1 MTQKKRSEWPVLTNQ
16 CPIRT
21 SYYYCPKY
29 TLIIYEDLLPK
40 NINNKWANLMKSLPI
55 AFISILSL
63 TQLSACSENSH
74 DLLLQQSADKQ
85 GHSAPTVAT
94 LQANQV
100 VIQQLPFD
108 NQQDFEDANRGLI
121 ASLDS
126 LVTSNAAGERVWDM
140 DAYDFVQYN
149 GVDGESPA
157 SVNPSL
163 WRQASLNN
171 IHGLFKVIDGI
182 YQLRG
187 FDLANMTLIE
197 GEKGWIVVD
206 PLTAKETSKAAF
218 DFAQKHLGEKPI
230 TAILFTH
237 SHIDHFGGA
246 LGLVTAEQVKQEG
259 IRIIA
264 PEGFMEEA
272 TSENIIAG
280 TAMSRRSMYMYGKR
294 LARTERGHV
303 GSGLGKGP
311 AFGSFGILEPNEIV
325 NHQTPVLKVD
335 GINIEFQ
342 FTPGSE
348 APAEFT
354 FYLPDHKAFCG
365 AEVVSRNMHNLYT
378 LRGAKVRDALK
389 WSSYIDQARS
399 QFSDADIYFGSHHWP
414 MWGQENIQDF
424 LKLQRDSYK
433 FIHDQSVRL
442 MNNGATPSE
451 VAEQIAMPESL
462 RTSFPNRGYYGTL
475 KHNAKAVYQ
484 GYLGWYDANP
494 ANLDPLPGEESAV
507 RYIEMM
513 GGIDRVVAQAQIAF
527 DNAESDEGAYRWVAE
542 LLNKAV
548 FFDPDHDE
556 AKSLLARTYDQ
567 LGYQAESAPWRDVYL
582 SAAYELRNGG
592 PEKGIDIALMRD
604 VLLETPVERFFDTL
618 SVRLNGPKAEGENY
632 GIQVNFTDKNL
643 SFVLQLENSVL
654 YHHTSADWK
663 AKKANN
669 DLADSEINA
678 TLNVKHELFVDM
690 LIGRAGLKKTLFSD
704 DLSIDGSKLDLLAF
718 LSLFDRPMG
727 DFNIVTP

>member
-1 MTQKKRSEWPVLTNQ
+1 
-16 CPIRT
+16 
-21 SYYYCPKY
+21 
-29 TLIIYEDLLPK
+29 
-40 NINNKWANLMKSLPI
+40 MKSLPI
-55 AFISILSL
+55 AFLSL
-63 TQLSACSENSH
+63 LSLSQITACSKSI
-74 DLLLQQSADKQ
+74 DDTLILQSSDKQ
-85 GHSAPTVAT
+85 GHTAPTMAT
-94 LQANQV
+94 IKTNQQV
-100 VIQQLPFD
+100 TETLPFE
-108 NQQDFEDANRGLI
+108 NQQDFIDAKRGLI

-126 LVTSNAAGERVWDM
+126 LVTQNEAGENVWDM
-140 DAYDFVQYN
+140 DDYKFIEYN
-149 GVDGESPA
+149 GIDGEAPS

-171 IHGLFKVIDGI
+171 IHGLFKVKEGI

-197 GEKGWIVVD
+197 GNKGWIVVD
-206 PLTAKETSKAAF
+206 PLTAKETAKMAF
-218 DFAQKHLGEKPI
+218 DFAQKHLGQKPI
-230 TAILFTH
+230 SAILFTH

-246 LGLVTAEQVKQEG
+246 LGLVTAEQAKQQG

-280 TAMSRRSMYMYGKR
+280 TAMSRRSMFMYGKR
-294 LARTERGHV
+294 LARTERGHI

-311 AFGSFGILEPNEIV
+311 AFGSFGILEPNETV
-325 NHQTPVLKVD
+325 NHDTKILKVD

-354 FYLPDHKAFCG
+354 FFLPDHNAFCG

-378 LRGAKVRDALK
+378 LRGAKIRDALK
-389 WSSYIDQARS
+389 WSSYIDQARI
-399 QFSDADIYFGSHHWP
+399 QFSSADTYFGSHHWP
-414 MWGQENIQDF
+414 MWGQDNIQNF

-433 FIHDQSVRL
+433 YIHDQSVRL
-442 MNNGATPSE
+442 MNGGATPSE
-451 VAEQIAMPESL
+451 VAEQITMPEAL
-462 RTSFPNRGYYGTL
+462 GTSFPNRGYYGTL

-484 GYLGWYDANP
+484 AYLGWYDANP
-494 ANLDPLPGEESAV
+494 ANLDPLPGEESAI

-513 GGIDRVVAQAQIAF
+513 GGIERVVEQAQITF
-527 DNAESDEGAYRWVAE
+527 DNANDDAGAYRWIAE

-548 FFDPDHDE
+548 FFDPDHSA
-556 AKSLLARTYDQ
+556 AKALLARTYDQ

-582 SAAYELRNGG
+582 SAAYELRHGG
-592 PEKGIDIALMRD
+592 PEKGIDITLMRD

-632 GIQVNFTDKNL
+632 AIKINL
-643 SFVLQLENSVL
+643 SDKDLSYVLYLENSVL
-654 YHHTSADWK
+654 YHQTAQAWNQSQ
-663 AKKANN
+663 ANN
-669 DLADSEINA
+669 QVRRPINA
-678 TLNVKHELFVDM
+678 TLNVKHKLFIDM

-704 DLSIDGSKLDLLAF
+704 DISIDGSKLDLLGF
-718 LSLFDRPMG
+718 LSLFDRPAG

>member
-1 MTQKKRSEWPVLTNQ
+1 
-16 CPIRT
+16 
-21 SYYYCPKY
+21 
-29 TLIIYEDLLPK
+29 
-40 NINNKWANLMKSLPI
+40 MKSLPI
-55 AFISILSL
+55 ALISVLTLSQL
-63 TQLSACSENSH
+63 TACSKNENQQ
-74 DLLLQQSADKQ
+74 LLEQSADQQ

-94 LQANQV
+94 IKANQA
-100 VIQQLPFD
+100 VINQLPFS
-108 NQQDFEDANRGLI
+108 NQQDFEDARRGLI

-126 LVTSNAAGERVWDM
+126 LITPNAKGESVWDM
-140 DAYDFVQYN
+140 DAYSFVDYQ
-149 GVDGESPA
+149 GADGEAPA

-171 IHGLFKVIDGI
+171 IHGLFKVSEGI

-197 GEKGWIVVD
+197 GDNGWIVVD
-206 PLTAKETSKAAF
+206 PLTAKETAKKAF
-218 DFAQKHLGEKPI
+218 DFAQQHLGEKPI

-246 LGLVTAEQVKQEG
+246 LGLVTAEQVTQQG
-259 IRIIA
+259 IRVIA

-280 TAMSRRSMYMYGKR
+280 TAMSRRSMFMYGKR
-294 LARTERGHV
+294 LARTERGHI

-311 AFGSFGILEPNEIV
+311 AFGSFGILEPNEVV
-325 NHQTPVLKVD
+325 NHQTPRLKVD
-335 GINIEFQ
+335 GVNIDFQ

-365 AEVVSRNMHNLYT
+365 AEVVSRTMHNLYT
-378 LRGAKVRDALK
+378 LRGAKVRDAIK
-389 WSSYIDQARS
+389 WSNYIDEARTE
-399 QFSDADIYFGSHHWP
+399 FSSADIYFGSHHWP
-414 MWGQENIQDF
+414 MWGQENIQQF
-424 LKLQRDSYK
+424 LKLQRDGYK
-433 FIHDQSVRL
+433 YIHDQSVRL

-451 VAEQIAMPESL
+451 VAEQIVMPESL

-494 ANLDPLPGEESAV
+494 ANLDPLPDEESSI

-513 GGIDRVVAQAQIAF
+513 GGVDRVVEQAQISF
-527 DNAESDEGAYRWVAE
+527 DNASDDAGAYRWVAE
-542 LLNKAV
+542 LLNKAI
-548 FFDPDHDE
+548 FFDPDHSA
-556 AKSLLARTYDQ
+556 AKALLARTYDQ
-567 LGYQAESAPWRDVYL
+567 LGYQAESGPWRDVYL
-582 SAAYELRNGG
+582 SAAYELRHGG
-592 PEKGIDIALMRD
+592 PDKGIDIALMRD

-632 GIQVNFTDKNL
+632 AIRVNFTDKNL
-643 SFVLQLENSVL
+643 SYVLNIENSVL
-654 YHHTSADWK
+654 YHQTSELWQQRVASTDV
-663 AKKANN
+663 AEDA
-669 DLADSEINA
+669 INA
-678 TLNVKHELFVDM
+678 TLNVKHELFIDM

-704 DLSIDGSKLDLLAF
+704 DLNIDGSKLDLLAF

>member
-1 MTQKKRSEWPVLTNQ
+1 MK
-16 CPIRT
+16 IT
-21 SYYYCPKY
+21 SLLAKY
-29 TLIIYEDLLPK
+29 SP
-40 NINNKWANLMKSLPI
+40 LPI
-55 AFISILSL
+55 ALIISLITLS
-63 TQLSACSENSH
+63 SGCSNE
-74 DLLLQQSADKQ
+74 DRAAPAIDKNNDSQ
-85 GHSAPTVAT
+85 GHSAPTT
-94 LQANQV
+94 GTIKTNQAVLNE
-100 VIQQLPFD
+100 LPFE
-108 NQQDFEDANRGLI
+108 NQQDFKDAQRGLI

-126 LVTSNAAGERVWDM
+126 LTTKNSKGENVWDM
-140 DAYDFVQYN
+140 DAYKFIQYQ
-149 GVDGESPA
+149 GLDGNAPA

-171 IHGLFKVIDGI
+171 IHGLFKVQEGI

-197 GEKGWIVVD
+197 GKKGWIVVD

-218 DFAQKHLGEKPI
+218 DFAQKYLGNKPI

-246 LGLVTAEQVKQEG
+246 LGLVTAEQVKQQG
-259 IRIIA
+259 IRVIA

-294 LARTERGHV
+294 LARTERGHI

-311 AFGSFGILEPNEIV
+311 AFGSFGILEPTEIV
-325 NHQTPVLKVD
+325 NHQTSLLNVD
-335 GINIEFQ
+335 GVNIEFQ

-389 WSSYIDQARS
+389 WSSYIEQART
-399 QFSDADIYFGSHHWP
+399 QFSSADTYFGSHHWP
-414 MWGQENIQDF
+414 MWGQENIQSF
-424 LKLQRDSYK
+424 LKLQRDTYK
-433 FIHDQSVRL
+433 YIHDQSVRL
-442 MNNGATPSE
+442 LNSGATPAE
-451 VAEQIAMPESL
+451 VAEQIVMPESL
-462 RTSFPNRGYYGTL
+462 STSFPNRGYYGTL

-484 GYLGWYDANP
+484 NYLGWYDANP
-494 ANLDPLPGEESAV
+494 ANLDPLPSQQSAH
-507 RYIEMM
+507 RYIKMM
-513 GGIDRVVAQAQIAF
+513 GGIDSVVKQAQISF
-527 DNAESDEGAYRWVAE
+527 DNAENDAGAYRWVAE

-548 FFDPDHDE
+548 FFDPEHSA
-556 AKSLLARTYDQ
+556 AKALLAKTYDQ

-582 SAAYELRNGG
+582 SAAYELRHGG
-592 PEKGIDIALMRD
+592 PDKGIDIALMRD
-604 VLLETPVERFFDTL
+604 ILFETPIERFFDTL

-632 GIQVNFTDKNL
+632 AIKINFPDKAL
-643 SFVLQLENSVL
+643 SYVLHLENSVL
-654 YHHTSADWK
+654 YHQTAETWD
-663 AKKANN
+663 KKVANN
-669 DLADSEINA
+669 DVGEREINA
-678 TLNVKHELFVDM
+678 TLNVKHGLFIDM

-704 DLSIDGSKLDLLAF
+704 DLSIDGSKLDLLSF

>member
-1 MTQKKRSEWPVLTNQ
+1 
-16 CPIRT
+16 
-21 SYYYCPKY
+21 
-29 TLIIYEDLLPK
+29 
-40 NINNKWANLMKSLPI
+40 MKSLPI
-55 AFISILSL
+55 AFLSL
-63 TQLSACSENSH
+63 LSLSQITACSKSI
-74 DLLLQQSADKQ
+74 DDTLILQSSDKQ
-85 GHSAPTVAT
+85 GHTAPTMAT
-94 LQANQV
+94 IKTNQQV
-100 VIQQLPFD
+100 TETLPFE
-108 NQQDFEDANRGLI
+108 NQQDFIDAKRGLI

-126 LVTSNAAGERVWDM
+126 LVTQNEAGENVWDM
-140 DAYDFVQYN
+140 DAYKFIEYN
-149 GVDGESPA
+149 GIDGEAPS

-171 IHGLFKVIDGI
+171 IHGLFKVKEGI

-197 GEKGWIVVD
+197 GNKGWIVVD
-206 PLTAKETSKAAF
+206 PLTAKETAKMAF
-218 DFAQKHLGEKPI
+218 DFAQKHLGQKPI
-230 TAILFTH
+230 SAILFTH

-246 LGLVTAEQVKQEG
+246 LGLVTAEQAKQQG

-280 TAMSRRSMYMYGKR
+280 TAMSRRSMFMYGKR
-294 LARTERGHV
+294 LSRTERGHI

-311 AFGSFGILEPNEIV
+311 AFGSFGILEPNETV
-325 NHQTPVLKVD
+325 NHDTNILKVD

-354 FYLPDHKAFCG
+354 FFLPDHNAFCG

-378 LRGAKVRDALK
+378 LRGAKIRDALK
-389 WSSYIDQARS
+389 WSSYIDQARI
-399 QFSDADIYFGSHHWP
+399 QFSSADTYFGSHHWP
-414 MWGQENIQDF
+414 MWGQDNIQNF

-433 FIHDQSVRL
+433 YIHDQSVRL
-442 MNNGATPSE
+442 MNGGATPSE
-451 VAEQIAMPESL
+451 VAEQISMPEAL
-462 RTSFPNRGYYGTL
+462 GTSFPNRGYYGTL

-484 GYLGWYDANP
+484 AYLGWYDANP
-494 ANLDPLPGEESAV
+494 ANLDPLPGEESAI

-513 GGIDRVVAQAQIAF
+513 GGIERVVEQAQITF
-527 DNAESDEGAYRWVAE
+527 DNANDDAGAYRWIAE

-548 FFDPDHDE
+548 FFDPDHSA
-556 AKSLLARTYDQ
+556 AKALLARTYDQ

-582 SAAYELRNGG
+582 SAAYELRHGG
-592 PEKGIDIALMRD
+592 PEKGIDITLMRD

-632 GIQVNFTDKNL
+632 AIKINL
-643 SFVLQLENSVL
+643 SDKDLSYVLYLENSVL
-654 YHHTSADWK
+654 YHQT
-663 AKKANN
+663 AKVWNQRQANN
-669 DLADSEINA
+669 QVKRPINA
-678 TLNVKHELFVDM
+678 TLNVKHELFIDM

-704 DLSIDGSKLDLLAF
+704 DLNIDGSKLDLLGF
-718 LSLFDRPMG
+718 LSLFDRPAG

>member
-1 MTQKKRSEWPVLTNQ
+1 
-16 CPIRT
+16 
-21 SYYYCPKY
+21 
-29 TLIIYEDLLPK
+29 
-40 NINNKWANLMKSLPI
+40 MKSLPI
-55 AFISILSL
+55 AFLSL
-63 TQLSACSENSH
+63 LSLSQITACSKSI
-74 DLLLQQSADKQ
+74 DDTLILQSSDKQ
-85 GHSAPTVAT
+85 GHTAPTMAT
-94 LQANQV
+94 IKTNQQV
-100 VIQQLPFD
+100 TETLPFE
-108 NQQDFEDANRGLI
+108 NQQDFIDAKRGLI

-126 LVTSNAAGERVWDM
+126 LVTQNEAGENVWDM
-140 DAYDFVQYN
+140 DDYKFIEYN
-149 GVDGESPA
+149 GIDGEAPS

-171 IHGLFKVIDGI
+171 IHGLFKVKEGI

-197 GEKGWIVVD
+197 GNKGWIVVD
-206 PLTAKETSKAAF
+206 PLTAKETAKMAF
-218 DFAQKHLGEKPI
+218 DFAQKHLGQKPI
-230 TAILFTH
+230 SAILFTH

-246 LGLVTAEQVKQEG
+246 LGLVTAEQAKQQG

-280 TAMSRRSMYMYGKR
+280 TAMSRRSMFMYGKR
-294 LARTERGHV
+294 LSRTERGHI

-311 AFGSFGILEPNEIV
+311 AFGSFGILEPNETV
-325 NHQTPVLKVD
+325 NHDTNILKVD

-354 FYLPDHKAFCG
+354 FFLPDHNAFCG

-378 LRGAKVRDALK
+378 LRGAKIRDALK
-389 WSSYIDQARS
+389 WSSYIDQARI
-399 QFSDADIYFGSHHWP
+399 QFSSADTYFGSHHWP
-414 MWGQENIQDF
+414 MWGQDNIQNF

-433 FIHDQSVRL
+433 YIHDQSVRL
-442 MNNGATPSE
+442 MNGGATPSE
-451 VAEQIAMPESL
+451 VAEQITMPEAL
-462 RTSFPNRGYYGTL
+462 DTSFPNRGYYGTL

-484 GYLGWYDANP
+484 AYLGWYDANP
-494 ANLDPLPGEESAV
+494 ANLDPLPGEESAI

-513 GGIDRVVAQAQIAF
+513 GGIERVVEQAQITF
-527 DNAESDEGAYRWVAE
+527 DNADDDAGAYRWIAE

-548 FFDPDHDE
+548 FFDPDHSA
-556 AKSLLARTYDQ
+556 AKALLARTYDQ

-582 SAAYELRNGG
+582 SAAYELRHGG
-592 PEKGIDIALMRD
+592 PEKGIDITLMRD

-632 GIQVNFTDKNL
+632 AIKINL
-643 SFVLQLENSVL
+643 SDKDLSYVLYLENSVL
-654 YHHTSADWK
+654 YHQTAQAWNQSQ
-663 AKKANN
+663 ANN
-669 DLADSEINA
+669 QVKRTGSERTINA
-678 TLNVKHELFVDM
+678 TLNVKHELFIDM

-704 DLSIDGSKLDLLAF
+704 DLTIDGSKLDLLGF
-718 LSLFDRPMG
+718 LSLFDRPAG

>member
-1 MTQKKRSEWPVLTNQ
+1 MKPFLV
-16 CPIRT
+16 
-21 SYYYCPKY
+21 
-29 TLIIYEDLLPK
+29 TLISLLT
-40 NINNKWANLMKSLPI
+40 
-55 AFISILSL
+55 LS
-63 TQLSACSENSH
+63 QLSACGNNN
-74 DLLLQQSADKQ
+74 DLLLEQGSDIQ
-85 GHSAPTVAT
+85 GHSAPTAAT
-94 LQANQV
+94 LKANQE
-100 VIQQLPFD
+100 VIQQLPF
-108 NQQDFEDANRGLI
+108 NNKQDFEDAKRGLI

-126 LVTSNAAGERVWDM
+126 LVTNNAAGKSVWDM
-140 DAYDFVQYN
+140 DAYKFIQYN
-149 GVDGESPA
+149 GLNGDSPG

-171 IHGLFKVIDGI
+171 IHGLFKVQDGI

-197 GEKGWIVVD
+197 GKTGWIVVD

-218 DFAQKHLGEKPI
+218 DFAQKHLGNKPI

-246 LGLVTAEQVKQEG
+246 LGLVTAAQVKQQG
-259 IRIIA
+259 IRVIA

-311 AFGSFGILEPNEIV
+311 AFGSFGILEPTEIV
-325 NHQTPVLKVD
+325 NHQTSQLNVD
-335 GINIEFQ
+335 GVNIDFQ

-389 WSSYIDQARS
+389 WSSYIEEARN
-399 QFSDADIYFGSHHWP
+399 QFADADTYFGSHHWP
-414 MWGQENIQDF
+414 MWGQDNIQNF

-433 FIHDQSVRL
+433 YIHDQSVRL
-442 MNNGATPSE
+442 LNGGATPAE
-451 VAEQIAMPESL
+451 VAEQISMPESL
-462 RTSFPNRGYYGTL
+462 STSFPNRGYYGTL

-484 GYLGWYDANP
+484 SYLGWYDANP
-494 ANLDPLPGEESAV
+494 ANLDPLPLEDSAN

-513 GGIDRVVAQAQIAF
+513 GGVDRVVEQAQISF
-527 DNAESDEGAYRWVAE
+527 DNAEDDTGAYRWIAE
-542 LLNKAV
+542 LLNKAI
-548 FFDPDHDE
+548 FFDPDHMG
-556 AKSLLARTYDQ
+556 AKALLAKTYDQ

-582 SAAYELRNGG
+582 SAAYELRHGG

-618 SVRLNGPKAEGENY
+618 SVRLNGPKAEGKQY
-632 GIQVNFTDKNL
+632 AIKINFTDK
-643 SFVLQLENSVL
+643 SFSYVLYLENSVL
-654 YHHTSADWK
+654 YYLTAQAWDD
-663 AKKANN
+663 KKANN
-669 DLADSEINA
+669 DTGESEINA
-678 TLNVKHELFVDM
+678 TLNVQHELFIDM

-704 DLSIDGSKLDLLAF
+704 DLSIDGSKLNLLSF

>member
-1 MTQKKRSEWPVLTNQ
+1 
-16 CPIRT
+16 
-21 SYYYCPKY
+21 
-29 TLIIYEDLLPK
+29 
-40 NINNKWANLMKSLPI
+40 MKSLPL
-55 AFISILSL
+55 ALISVFTLSQL
-63 TQLSACSENSH
+63 TGCSDSLDDE
-74 DLLLQQSADKQ
+74 LLVHSADKQ
-85 GHSAPTVAT
+85 GHSAPTLAT
-94 LQANQV
+94 MKANQALV
-100 VIQQLPFD
+100 KQLPFD
-108 NQQDFEDANRGLI
+108 NQQDFEDAKRGLI

-126 LVTSNAAGERVWDM
+126 LVTKNAQGVNVWDM
-140 DAYDFVQYN
+140 DAYSFVDYQGAY
-149 GVDGESPA
+149 GEAPA

-171 IHGLFKVIDGI
+171 IHGLFKVSDGI

-197 GEKGWIVVD
+197 GDNGWIVVD
-206 PLTAKETSKAAF
+206 PLTAKETAKKAF
-218 DFAQKHLGEKPI
+218 DFAQQHLGEKPI

-246 LGLVTAEQVKQEG
+246 LGLVTAEQVQQQK
-259 IRIIA
+259 IRVIA

-280 TAMSRRSMYMYGKR
+280 TAMSRRSMFMYGKR
-294 LARTERGHV
+294 LARTERGHI

-325 NHQTPVLKVD
+325 NHQTPRLTVD
-335 GINIEFQ
+335 GVNIDFQ

-365 AEVVSRNMHNLYT
+365 AEVVSRTMHNLYT

-399 QFSDADIYFGSHHWP
+399 QFSAADIYFGSHHWP

-424 LKLQRDSYK
+424 LKQQRDSYK
-433 FIHDQSVRL
+433 YIHDQSVRL

-451 VAEQIAMPESL
+451 VAEQISMPESL

-494 ANLDPLPGEESAV
+494 AHLDPLPNEESAI

-513 GGIDRVVAQAQIAF
+513 GGIERVVEQAQISF
-527 DNAESDEGAYRWVAE
+527 DNASDDAGAYRWVAE

-548 FFDPDHDE
+548 FFDPNHSE
-556 AKSLLARTYDQ
+556 AKALLARTYDQ
-567 LGYQAESAPWRDVYL
+567 LGYQAESGPWRDVYL
-582 SAAYELRNGG
+582 SAAYELRHGG
-592 PEKGIDIALMRD
+592 PDKGIDIALMRD

-618 SVRLNGPKAEGENY
+618 SVRLNGPKAEGEKY
-632 GIQVNFTDKNL
+632 AIRVNFSDKDL
-643 SFVLQLENSVL
+643 SYVLNIENSVL
-654 YHHTSADWK
+654 YHQ
-663 AKKANN
+663 
-669 DLADSEINA
+669 DSETWQQRVANGDVAKDAINA
-678 TLNVKHELFVDM
+678 TLNVKHELFIDM

-704 DLSIDGSKLDLLAF
+704 DLSIEGSKLDLLAF

>member
-1 MTQKKRSEWPVLTNQ
+1 MKPFLV
-16 CPIRT
+16 
-21 SYYYCPKY
+21 
-29 TLIIYEDLLPK
+29 TLISLLT
-40 NINNKWANLMKSLPI
+40 
-55 AFISILSL
+55 LS
-63 TQLSACSENSH
+63 QLSACGNNN
-74 DLLLQQSADKQ
+74 DLLLEQGSDTQ
-85 GHSAPTVAT
+85 GHSAPTAAT
-94 LQANQV
+94 LKANQE
-100 VIQQLPFD
+100 VIQQLPF
-108 NQQDFEDANRGLI
+108 NNKQDFEDAKRGLI

-126 LVTSNAAGERVWDM
+126 LVTNNAAGKSVWDM
-140 DAYDFVQYN
+140 DAYKFIQYN
-149 GVDGESPA
+149 GLNGDSPG

-171 IHGLFKVIDGI
+171 IHGLFKVQDGI

-197 GEKGWIVVD
+197 GKTGWIVVD

-218 DFAQKHLGEKPI
+218 DFAQKHLGNKPI

-246 LGLVTAEQVKQEG
+246 LGLVTAAQVKQQG
-259 IRIIA
+259 IRVIA

-311 AFGSFGILEPNEIV
+311 AFGSFGILEPTEIV
-325 NHQTPVLKVD
+325 NHQTTQLNVD
-335 GINIEFQ
+335 GINIDFQ

-389 WSSYIDQARS
+389 WSSYIEEARN
-399 QFSDADIYFGSHHWP
+399 QFADADTYFGSHHWP
-414 MWGQENIQDF
+414 MWGQDNIQNF

-433 FIHDQSVRL
+433 YIHDQSVRL
-442 MNNGATPSE
+442 LNGGATPAE
-451 VAEQIAMPESL
+451 VAEQISMPESL
-462 RTSFPNRGYYGTL
+462 STSFPNRGYYGTL

-484 GYLGWYDANP
+484 NYLGWYDANP
-494 ANLDPLPGEESAV
+494 ANLDPLPLEDSAN

-513 GGIDRVVAQAQIAF
+513 GGVDRVVEQAQISF
-527 DNAESDEGAYRWVAE
+527 DNAEDDTGAYRWIAE
-542 LLNKAV
+542 LLNKAI
-548 FFDPDHDE
+548 FFDPDHMG
-556 AKSLLARTYDQ
+556 AKALLAKTYDQ

-582 SAAYELRNGG
+582 SAAYELRHGG

-618 SVRLNGPKAEGENY
+618 SVRLNGPKAEGKQY
-632 GIQVNFTDKNL
+632 AIKINFTDK
-643 SFVLQLENSVL
+643 SFSYVLYLENSVL
-654 YHHTSADWK
+654 YYLTAQAWDD
-663 AKKANN
+663 KKANN
-669 DLADSEINA
+669 DTGESEINA
-678 TLNVKHELFVDM
+678 TLNVQHELFIDM

-704 DLSIDGSKLDLLAF
+704 DLSIDGSKLDLLSF

>member
-1 MTQKKRSEWPVLTNQ
+1 
-16 CPIRT
+16 
-21 SYYYCPKY
+21 
-29 TLIIYEDLLPK
+29 
-40 NINNKWANLMKSLPI
+40 MKSLPI
-55 AFISILSL
+55 AFLSL
-63 TQLSACSENSH
+63 LSLSQITACSKSI
-74 DLLLQQSADKQ
+74 DDTLILQSSDKQ
-85 GHSAPTVAT
+85 GHTAPTMAT
-94 LQANQV
+94 IKTNQQV
-100 VIQQLPFD
+100 TETLPFE
-108 NQQDFEDANRGLI
+108 NQQDFIDAKRGLI

-126 LVTSNAAGERVWDM
+126 LVTQNEAGENVWDM
-140 DAYDFVQYN
+140 DDYKFIEYN
-149 GVDGESPA
+149 GIDGEAPS

-171 IHGLFKVIDGI
+171 IHGLFKVKEGI

-197 GEKGWIVVD
+197 GNKGWIVVD
-206 PLTAKETSKAAF
+206 PLTAKETAKMAF
-218 DFAQKHLGEKPI
+218 DFAQKHLGKKPI
-230 TAILFTH
+230 SAILFTH

-246 LGLVTAEQVKQEG
+246 LGLVTAEQAKQQG

-280 TAMSRRSMYMYGKR
+280 TAMSRRSMFMYGKR
-294 LARTERGHV
+294 LSRTERGHI

-311 AFGSFGILEPNEIV
+311 AFGSFGILEPNETV
-325 NHQTPVLKVD
+325 NHDTNILKVD

-354 FYLPDHKAFCG
+354 FFLPDHNAFCG

-378 LRGAKVRDALK
+378 LRGAKIRDALK
-389 WSSYIDQARS
+389 WSSYIDQARI
-399 QFSDADIYFGSHHWP
+399 QFSSADTYFGSHHWP
-414 MWGQENIQDF
+414 MWGQDNIQNF

-433 FIHDQSVRL
+433 YIHDQSVRL
-442 MNNGATPSE
+442 MNGGATPSE
-451 VAEQIAMPESL
+451 VAEQITMPEAL
-462 RTSFPNRGYYGTL
+462 GTSFPNRGYYGTL

-484 GYLGWYDANP
+484 AYLGWYDANP
-494 ANLDPLPGEESAV
+494 ANLDPLPGEESAI

-513 GGIDRVVAQAQIAF
+513 GGIERVVEQAQITF
-527 DNAESDEGAYRWVAE
+527 DNANDDAGAYRWIAE

-548 FFDPDHDE
+548 FFDPDHSA
-556 AKSLLARTYDQ
+556 AKALLARTYDQ

-582 SAAYELRNGG
+582 SAAYELRHGG
-592 PEKGIDIALMRD
+592 PEKGIDITLMRD

-632 GIQVNFTDKNL
+632 AIKINL
-643 SFVLQLENSVL
+643 SDKDLSYVLYLENSVL
-654 YHHTSADWK
+654 YHQTAQAWNQRQ
-663 AKKANN
+663 ANN
-669 DLADSEINA
+669 QVKRPINA
-678 TLNVKHELFVDM
+678 TLNVKHELFIDM

-704 DLSIDGSKLDLLAF
+704 DLSIDGSKLDLLGF
-718 LSLFDRPMG
+718 LSLFDRPAG

>member
-1 MTQKKRSEWPVLTNQ
+1 
-16 CPIRT
+16 
-21 SYYYCPKY
+21 
-29 TLIIYEDLLPK
+29 
-40 NINNKWANLMKSLPI
+40 MKSLPI
-55 AFISILSL
+55 ALVSLLTLSQI
-63 TQLSACSENSH
+63 TACSKTT
-74 DLLLQQSADKQ
+74 DDTLVLQSSDNQ
-85 GHSAPTVAT
+85 GHTAPTMAT
-94 LQANQV
+94 MQANQE
-100 VIQQLPFD
+100 VIKQLPFT
-108 NQQDFEDANRGLI
+108 NQQDFIDAKRGLI

-126 LVTSNAAGERVWDM
+126 LVTPNAAGDNVWDM
-140 DAYDFVQYN
+140 DAYKFIEYN
-149 GVDGESPA
+149 GIDGEAPA

-171 IHGLFKVIDGI
+171 IHGLFKVNDGI

-206 PLTAKETSKAAF
+206 PLTSKETAKMAF
-218 DFAQKHLGEKPI
+218 DFAQKHLGQKPI
-230 TAILFTH
+230 SAILFTH

-246 LGLVTAEQVKQEG
+246 LGLVSAEEVKQQG

-272 TSENIIAG
+272 PSENIIAG
-280 TAMSRRSMYMYGKR
+280 TAMSRRSMFMYGKR
-294 LARTERGHV
+294 LARTERGHI

-325 NHQTPVLKVD
+325 NHDTNTLKVD

-389 WSSYIDQARS
+389 WSSYIDQART
-399 QFSDADIYFGSHHWP
+399 QFSNADTYFGSHHWP
-414 MWGQENIQDF
+414 MWGQDNIQNF

-433 FIHDQSVRL
+433 YIHDQSVRL
-442 MNNGATPSE
+442 MNGGATPSE
-451 VAEQIAMPESL
+451 VAEQITMPESL

-494 ANLDPLPGEESAV
+494 ANLDPLPDEESAI

-513 GGIDRVVAQAQIAF
+513 GGIERVVEQAQLAF
-527 DNAESDEGAYRWVAE
+527 NNANDDTGAYRWVAE

-548 FFDPDHDE
+548 FFDPDHTA
-556 AKSLLARTYDQ
+556 AKALLARTYDQ
-567 LGYQAESAPWRDVYL
+567 LGYQSESAPWRDVYL
-582 SAAYELRNGG
+582 TAAYELRHGG

-632 GIQVNFTDKNL
+632 AIKINFSDKDL
-643 SFVLQLENSVL
+643 SYVLNIENSVL
-654 YHHTSADWK
+654 YHQSTKSWNSSQLDNTGSKQA
-663 AKKANN
+663 
-669 DLADSEINA
+669 INA
-678 TLNVKHELFVDM
+678 TLNVKHELFIDM

-727 DFNIVTP
+727 DFNIITP